1 MIAGAAGVLVGYPLD
16 TVKVKIQTQDVRNGQ
31 ALYKGTFDCFF
42 KLVKKDGVC
51 FQCQMKQQAKC
62 FLQVRSLYKGM
73 SSPLVGVAGINAITF
88 GAYGNVLRMLPQPES
103 ITSISLAGSAAGLIQ
118 VIIRRI

>member
-1 MIAGAAGVLVGYPLD
+1 MGYPLD
-16 TVKVKIQTQDVRNGQ
+16 TVKVKIQTQDVKNGQ
-31 ALYKGTFDCFF
+31 TLYKGTFDCFF
-42 KLVKKDGVC
+42 KLARKDGVC
-51 FQCQMKQQAKC
+51 QQQSQLRKHAKG

-103 ITSISLAGSAAGLIQ
+103 ITSIALAGSAAGLIQ
-118 VIIRRI
+118 VIIKRI